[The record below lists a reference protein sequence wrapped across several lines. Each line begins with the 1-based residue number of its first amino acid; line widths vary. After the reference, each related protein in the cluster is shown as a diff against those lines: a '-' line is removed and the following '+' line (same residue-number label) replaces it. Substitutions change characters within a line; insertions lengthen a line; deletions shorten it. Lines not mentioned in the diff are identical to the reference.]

1 MKNWIFALTVL
12 IAMPAFSQGIL
23 TDAYKSELQQNIEEI
38 EALKEG
44 GLATEREIFMLE
56 YYKKKLSG
64 LNAEA
69 AGSPHR
75 SIFTTRIQNKEPVDD
90 LASVTVAS
98 QQVSFFTELRN
109 LNGKTA
115 THRWSVSGQV
125 VYTKDFRIGADRW
138 RVWSTKTITPY
149 SGKVVVVQ
157 ILVNGQVITQETIR
171 VTQ

>member
-1 MKNWIFALTVL
+1 MRTLLLTL
-12 IAMPAFSQGIL
+12 TLLFAMPAFSQGIL
-23 TDAYKSELQQNIEEI
+23 TDAYKAELKQNIEEI

-44 GLATEREIFMLE
+44 GLATDREIFMLG
-56 YYKKKLSG
+56 YYRKKLQG

-75 SIFTTRIQNKEPVDD
+75 AVFTTSIQNKEPVDD
-90 LASVTVAS
+90 LASVTTAAR
-98 QQVSFFTELRN
+98 QVSFFTELRN
-109 LNGKTA
+109 LTGQTA

-125 VYTKDFRIGADRW
+125 IYTKDFRVGAARW

-157 ILVNGQVITQETIR
+157 ILVNGQVITQETLRIN
-171 VTQ
+171 